1 MVALLEE
8 LCVSVYKM
16 GAGFSA
22 YYYTQAGGNMRS
34 MANDRGRGAHHQ
46 SNSGD
51 GVGLLRLFIASTLNL
66 VLRFFESRMNE
77 RLRNSTH

>member
-8 LCVSVYKM
+8 LCESMEDM

-22 YYYTQAGGNMRS
+22 YYYTQAEGNMRS
-34 MANDRGRGAHHQ
+34 IANDCGRGGHHQ

-66 VLRFFESRMNE
+66 VLRFLESRMNE
-77 RLRNSTH
+77 SLRNSTH